1 MIPDENIASLHAP
14 AVPLSRMLTLR
25 EVADLLQL
33 SLAHLRREIRQR
45 RLPAHRLGRAI
56 RISEADLAD
65 YLGRRRRGPR

>member
-1 MIPDENIASLHAP
+1 MPDTDPVGSDRL
-14 AVPLSRMLTLR
+14 PLPRLLTLR
-25 EVADLLQL
+25 EVAALLQL
-33 SLAHLRREIRQR
+33 SRAHLRREIRQR